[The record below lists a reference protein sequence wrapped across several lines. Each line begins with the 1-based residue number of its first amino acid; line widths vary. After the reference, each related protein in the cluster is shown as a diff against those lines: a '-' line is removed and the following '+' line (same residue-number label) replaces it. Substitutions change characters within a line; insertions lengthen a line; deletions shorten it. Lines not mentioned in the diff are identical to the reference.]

1 MDITGIQNPL
11 KVDLLVKSPQSM
23 VDAWKVGQLVNATAV
38 TPQKGGQL
46 TINIGGNLLLAQTRL
61 PITPGQ
67 SLQLAVASLPVMTVL
82 KLITTT
88 ASMGKTDTAPA
99 ITISLAPQVNLL
111 NQLQAGQQLVAR
123 LPLPVA
129 DQATR
134 TLLELAGNRVAVQLS
149 QPLPANIDPQ
159 LKLEVVTPGA
169 IAALKIL
176 TPPAPADNIPQAL
189 RTVLPQQAPL
199 PPLLANLA
207 LIANANTVSPTDSRL
222 PSPLPQPLVDIARAI
237 IDQLPRAETITTAN
251 GLKQAVAQSGL
262 FLEARLAQTLAS
274 SLQQPLQTSLP
285 QHSVNSLG
293 AQIPIDFKSGLLGL
307 LASLLNIIK
316 SMPHP
321 NTAPKNVPALH
332 SPAQASLA
340 QAMNLQQTLTELRR
354 NVEGGLARLQLN
366 QLVSSAPE
374 EDGKRGWVTELP
386 VRHGDNI
393 DLIQLRIEKDKKP
406 DNKKKT
412 ALWTVALSLELKGLG
427 PVQARV
433 SLAGNQINTS
443 FWAENSQASEFIR
456 ENLQTLKRR
465 YREVGLSVGTLHAHK
480 GQAPM
485 PTSADDYLHHTLLDE
500 KA

>member
-11 KVDLLVKSPQSM
+11 KVDLLVKSPQSI

-46 TINIGGNLLLAQTRL
+46 TINVGGNLLLAQTRL

-67 SLQLAVASLPVMTVL
+67 SLQLAVSSLPVMTVL

-88 ASMGKTDTAPA
+88 ASMGKADTAPA
-99 ITISLAPQVNLL
+99 ITISLAPQLNLL

-123 LPLPVA
+123 LPLPVI

-149 QPLPANIDPQ
+149 QPLPANIGQQ

-176 TPPAPADNIPQAL
+176 TPPAPVDNIPQAL

-207 LIANANTVSPTDSRL
+207 LIAKTNTVSPTDSRL
-222 PSPLPQPLVDIARAI
+222 APPLPQPVVDIARAI
-237 IDQLPRAETITTAN
+237 IDQLPRAETITTAK

-262 FLEARLAQTLAS
+262 FLEARLAQTLLAS
-274 SLQQPLQTSLP
+274 IQAPLS
-285 QHSVNSLG
+285 QHGANSLG
-293 AQIPIDFKSGLLGL
+293 AQISMDFKGGLLGL
-307 LASLLNIIK
+307 LASLLDIIQ
-316 SMPHP
+316 SMPHT
-321 NTAPKNVPALH
+321 NAIPKNAPALH
-332 SPAQASLA
+332 SPAQASLT
-340 QAMNLQQTLTELRR
+340 QAMNLQQTLSELRR
-354 NVEGGLARLQLN
+354 HVEGGLARLQLN
-366 QLVSSAPE
+366 QLISSAPD

-386 VRHGDNI
+386 VRQGENI
-393 DLIQLRIEKDKKP
+393 DLIQLRVEKDKTRSN
-406 DNKKKT
+406 NKKT
-412 ALWTVALSLELKGLG
+412 DLWTVALSLELKGLG

-443 FWAENSQASEFIR
+443 FWAENAQATEFIR
-456 ENLQTLKRR
+456 ENLQTLKHR
-465 YREVGLSVGTLHAHK
+465 YREVGLTVGTLHAHK